1 MSDKSPLVIL
11 CTGANRGIGFAIIQA
26 LANHPQTT
34 GSFLLL
40 GCRDTE
46 KGTDAIQELRKKG
59 TTSSS
64 SVEPLIIDVTSDV
77 SIQDAV
83 AVVKRQYGRLDVLV
97 NNAGCAAVPA
107 ASEPPDWREIYTRVY
122 DTNVTSVALVMQ
134 NFLPFLRGSGGRV
147 INISSARGST
157 SLASGK
163 ILPPTVSIPYSVSK
177 AALNLLT
184 VEMSRQP
191 ANGNVEFQLVGPGH
205 CRTAFNGVRGT
216 RDPLEG
222 ANVVVGLVTAEKGTF
237 RNAGFWETR
246 SGSMDLV
253 EIPW

>member
-1 MSDKSPLVIL
+1 MSNKSPLVIL

-34 GSFLLL
+34 SSILLL
-40 GCRDTE
+40 GCRNAD
-46 KGTDAIQELRKKG
+46 KGTEAVQELRKKG
-59 TTSSS
+59 ITSS
-64 SVEPLIIDVTSDV
+64 VQPLVIDVTSDV
-77 SIQDAV
+77 SIQDAI
-83 AVVKRQYGRLDVLV
+83 AVVRRQYGRLDVLV
-97 NNAGCAAVPA
+97 NNAGYAAIPS
-107 ASEPPDWREIYTRVY
+107 ASDHSDWREIYTRVY

-134 NFLPFLRGSGGRV
+134 HFLPLLRESAGKI

-157 SLASGK
+157 SLASGRV
-163 ILPPTVSIPYSVSK
+163 LPPTVSIPYCVSK

-184 VEMSRQP
+184 VEMSRQS
-191 ANGNVEFQLVGPGH
+191 ANENVEFQLVSPGH
-205 CRTAFNGVRGT
+205 CKTAFNGYRGT

-237 RNAGFWETR
+237 KNSGFWETKG
-246 SGSMDLV
+246 GSMDLV